1 MVGWA
6 LAVVAVAVGYT
17 SYGWPGVALAVSVIA
32 FWLLLQFSRA
42 LRVMRSAAGRPVGHV
57 DSAVMLQSRLHAGM
71 SLAQVMKLTRSLGEK
86 RGDAPESY
94 AWRDAGGDEVIV
106 EMKDGRLSRFQLQ
119 RVAVEAVPPDA

>member
-42 LRVMRSAAGRPVGHV
+42 LRVMRTAADRPVGHV

-71 SLAQVMKLTRSLGEK
+71 PLAQVMKLTRSLGEK

>member
-1 MVGWA
+1 MFGWA

-42 LRVMRSAAGRPVGHV
+42 LRAMRTAADRPVGHV

-71 SLAQVMKLTRSLGEK
+71 SLAQVIKLTRSLGEK

-119 RVAVEAVPPDA
+119 RVSVEAAPPDA

>member
-71 SLAQVMKLTRSLGEK
+71 SLAQVIKLTRSLGEK

>member
-42 LRVMRSAAGRPVGHV
+42 LRVMRTAADRPVGHV
-57 DSAVMLQSRLHAGM
+57 DSAVMLQSRLQAGM
-71 SLAQVMKLTRSLGEK
+71 SLAQVIKLTRSLGEK

-119 RVAVEAVPPDA
+119 RVAVEAAPPDA

>member
-17 SYGWPGVALAVSVIA
+17 SYGWPGVALAVSVIV

-42 LRVMRSAAGRPVGHV
+42 LRAMRTAADRPVGHV

-71 SLAQVMKLTRSLGEK
+71 PLAQVMKLTRSLGEK

>member
-17 SYGWPGVALAVSVIA
+17 SYGWPGVALAVSVIV

-42 LRVMRSAAGRPVGHV
+42 LRVMRTAADRPVGHV
-57 DSAVMLQSRLHAGM
+57 DSAVMLQSRLQAGM
-71 SLAQVMKLTRSLGEK
+71 PLAQVMKLTRSLGEK

>member
-1 MVGWA
+1 MFGWA

-42 LRVMRSAAGRPVGHV
+42 LRVMRTAADRPVGHV
-57 DSAVMLQSRLHAGM
+57 DSAVMLQSRLQAGM
-71 SLAQVMKLTRSLGEK
+71 PLAQVMKLTRSLGEK
-86 RGDAPESY
+86 RGDAPETY

-119 RVAVEAVPPDA
+119 RVAVEAAPPDA

>member
-6 LAVVAVAVGYT
+6 LAVLALAVGYT

-42 LRVMRSAAGRPVGHV
+42 LRVMRTAADRPVGHV

-71 SLAQVMKLTRSLGEK
+71 SLAQVIKLTRSLGEK

-106 EMKDGRLSRFQLQ
+106 EMKDGRLSRFLLQ